1 MTAADLSPGE
11 LSPGGNSPA
20 GPSPADLSLLDGGTA
35 PRPEC
40 ATLGTALV
48 RASLVPA
55 PAGMCFVGAD
65 GGETHWSYARLLRE
79 AARTLGGMRE
89 AGVRPGERVVLHIAD
104 EPELLTVFWACVLGG
119 FVPLLVG
126 TGGHR
131 DAAPGLLHSVWDR
144 HGHPRVV
151 TGRDQRI
158 LAATRTHPAWGR
170 AWLGHPHH
178 LRAAAPDHHR
188 HPAGPDDLAVL
199 LLTSGSTGAPRTVTL
214 THRNILSRSA
224 ATARANGLGRATRTV
239 NWMPLDHAGGLLLFH
254 VRDVYLG
261 AYQVHARRDWVLA
274 DPLRW
279 LTLAD
284 RHRACTTWAPNFA
297 FSLVNDQAHRLTG
310 RTWDLSR
317 LRYLMNGGEAVHASV
332 VRRFMELLA
341 PFRLPGDAMFP
352 GWGMSET
359 AAGVV
364 DCRLSDLNTADGRY
378 DRCVPAGRPH
388 PGTAV
393 RCVDDRDEQVPA
405 GTVGHLQVSGPS
417 VTAGYLDDPE
427 HTRRSFTADGWFRTG
442 DLAFVR
448 DGVLT
453 VTGRAGDLIE
463 HGGVR
468 CHSHEIEAAVEELDF
483 VTPSHTVACPVTGT
497 AGDELAV
504 FYHPR
509 PGTPPDRAEAAIRA
523 RVTAGLGL
531 TVTRVVPV
539 DTQDIPRTGI
549 GKLRRARLRQWYEAR
564 DGRTD
569 RTDTDR
575 RPTAVVNEAPAP
587 QAGKEV
593 NVMTDTARHA
603 ADGGALRI
611 GVLGPLDISSQD
623 GGRDEDR
630 TPTAPMTRRALA
642 MLLLNAN
649 RLVSTST
656 LIDELWETE
665 PPRLARKTVQT
676 YVYQMRKALR
686 CPGDPVER
694 VRTGPGGYRIDL
706 RPGELDLWE
715 FEHGVARAR
724 TALDEGDPRTAAT
737 LLRQALA
744 LWRGEPFAGLETG
757 MLLGAQIAQI
767 AESRLGALELRI
779 TADLQLGRHR
789 GLVGELRQLTADHP
803 LNEEFA
809 AQLMLAAH
817 RSGQRATAL
826 EAFARLRRR
835 LVDELGIEPGERLQ
849 WLQQDVLSEVLP
861 APEPLHLTAPART
874 VAATPGPP
882 ARPTQPAH
890 GRLPLD
896 TPDFTGRTRE
906 LAELSALAGGDGHRH
921 GTPPGGHGAGPRV
934 VVVLGPVGVGK
945 TALAVH
951 GAHRLA
957 GNFPDGVLHARL
969 HDGDDRPRTAAS
981 VLRGLLRDC
990 GTGPAELPDDTDELA
1005 GMFRAFSAG
1014 RSLLVLLDD
1023 AAGTDQVL
1031 PLLPSDDASLALVTS
1046 RVRLPGLPGA
1056 RSLQLGPL
1064 SAQDAAAFFAGVA
1077 GPERMAGGPGAL
1089 DKVAE
1094 LMGHYPLTLRAVG
1107 EKFAARPMWTL
1118 PDLALGLVHDGHLAA
1133 ELHDEACDVLARASA
1148 AVARLPAPLR
1158 RALALLASAGAAP
1171 FDMERAGRLLA
1182 GDAWTVQSL
1191 IGRLLDHHVVVR
1203 LDHPDP
1209 STLVLRVP
1217 DLIRLTLPSPDD
1229 AELHILPGTG
1239 RELDGRTV
1247 SGVLTSAG

>member
-1 MTAADLSPGE
+1 MTA
-11 LSPGGNSPA
+11 
-20 GPSPADLSLLDGGTA
+20 ADLSLLDGGPA

-40 ATLGTALV
+40 ATLGNALV
-48 RASLVPA
+48 RAALTSASGGL
-55 PAGMCFVGAD
+55 CFVGAE
-65 GGETHWSYARLLRE
+65 GGETHWSYARLLEE

-126 TGGHR
+126 TGADR
-131 DAAPGLLHSVWDR
+131 AAGPGLLDAVWER
-144 HGHPRVV
+144 HGRPRVV
-151 TGRDQRI
+151 TGREQQV
-158 LAATRTHPAWGR
+158 LATTRAHSGWART
-170 AWLGHPHH
+170 WLGHPHH

-188 HPAGPDDLAVL
+188 HPARPGDLAAL
-199 LLTSGSTGAPRTVTL
+199 LLTSGSTGAPKAVML

-224 ATARANGLGRATRTV
+224 ATARANGLGDTTRTV

-261 AYQVHARRDWVLA
+261 AHQVHARRDWVLA

-279 LTLAD
+279 LTLVD

-297 FSLVNDQAHRLTG
+297 FSLVNDQAHRLAG
-310 RTWDLSR
+310 RTWDLSC
-317 LRYLMNGGEAVHASV
+317 LRYIMNGGEAVHASV
-332 VRRFMELLA
+332 VRRFMDLLA

-364 DCRLSDLNTADGRY
+364 DCRLSDLDTGDDRY
-378 DRCVPAGRPH
+378 VPAGRPH

-393 RCVDDRDEQVPA
+393 RCVDDRGALVPVGA
-405 GTVGHLQVSGPS
+405 VGHLQVSGPS
-417 VTAGYLDDPE
+417 VTGGYLDDAE
-427 HTRRSFTADGWFRTG
+427 HTRRSFTSDGWFRTG
-442 DLAFVR
+442 DLAFVEN
-448 DGVLT
+448 GVLT
-453 VTGRAGDLIE
+453 VTGRADDLIE
-463 HGGVR
+463 CGGVR

-483 VTPSHTVACPVTGT
+483 VTPSHTVACPVTGP

-509 PGTPPDRAEAAIRA
+509 PGTAPDEAEAAVRA
-523 RVTAGLGL
+523 RVAGRLGL
-531 TVTRVVPV
+531 SVARVVPV
-539 DTQDIPRTGI
+539 DAQDVPRTGI
-549 GKLRRARLRQWYEAR
+549 GKLRRTRLRQWYEAQR
-564 DGRTD
+564 VRTD
-569 RTDTDR
+569 RTSMDR
-575 RPTAVVNEAPAP
+575 HPTAVASEGPAAR
-587 QAGKEV
+587 AGKEQD
-593 NVMTDTARHA
+593 VMTDTARTA

-611 GVLGPLDISSQD
+611 GVLGPLDIHSQQ
-623 GGRDEDR
+623 EDR
-630 TPTAPMTRRALA
+630 TPTAPMARRALA

-649 RLVSTST
+649 RLVSTAA
-656 LIDELWETE
+656 LIEELWETE

-686 CPGDPVER
+686 CPGDPDER

-715 FEHGVARAR
+715 FEHGVVRAR
-724 TALDEGDPRTAAT
+724 TALSEGDPRTAAT

-767 AESRLGALELRI
+767 ADSRLSALELRVA
-779 TADLQLGRHR
+779 ADLQLGRHR
-789 GLVGELRQLTADHP
+789 ALVGELRQLTTDHP
-803 LNEEFA
+803 FNEEFV

-835 LVDELGIEPGERLQ
+835 LVDDLGIEPGERLQ
-849 WLQQDVLSEVLP
+849 RLQQDVLNEALPGPEAVSVTTPPPARTAAPAP
-861 APEPLHLTAPART
+861 APEPTR
-874 VAATPGPP
+874 
-882 ARPTQPAH
+882 RPVH

-896 TPDFTGRTRE
+896 TPDFTGRVRE
-906 LAELSALAGGDGHRH
+906 LAELTALAGEGGE
-921 GTPPGGHGAGPRV
+921 GTPPGAHGAGPRV

-951 GAHRLA
+951 GAHQLA
-957 GNFPDGVLHARL
+957 GGFPDGVLHARL
-969 HDGDDRPRTAAS
+969 HGDDRPRTAAS

-990 GTGPAELPDDTDELA
+990 GAGLAELPDDTDELA

-1031 PLLPSDDASLALVTS
+1031 PLLPADGTSLVLVTS

-1056 RSLQLGPL
+1056 RTLSLGPL
-1064 SAQDAAAFFAGVA
+1064 SAPDATAFFTGVA
-1077 GPERMAGGPGAL
+1077 GPERMTGGPAAVGE
-1089 DKVAE
+1089 VTE
-1094 LMGHYPLTLRAVG
+1094 LMGNYPLTLRAVG

-1118 PDLALGLVHDGHLAA
+1118 PDLALGLVHDGRLAA

-1148 AVARLPAPLR
+1148 AVARLPASLR
-1158 RALALLASAGAAP
+1158 RALVLLASTGADS
-1171 FDMERAGRLLA
+1171 FGMDEAGRVLA
-1182 GDAWTVQSL
+1182 GDTWAVQSL
-1191 IGRLLDHHVVVR
+1191 MGRLLDHHVVVR
-1203 LDHPDP
+1203 TDRSDP
-1209 STLVLRVP
+1209 SALTLRVP
-1217 DLIRLTLPSPDD
+1217 DLIRLSLPSPDD
-1229 AELHILPGTG
+1229 AELHVLPGADRALGG
-1239 RELDGRTV
+1239 R
-1247 SGVLTSAG
+1247 SAAGVLTSTG

>member
-1 MTAADLSPGE
+1 MTD
-11 LSPGGNSPA
+11 A
-20 GPSPADLSLLDGGTA
+20 GLSLLDGGPA

-40 ATLGTALV
+40 ATLGNALV
-48 RASLVPA
+48 RAALTSVSGGL
-55 PAGMCFVGAD
+55 CFVGSD
-65 GGETHWSYARLLRE
+65 GGETHWSYARLLEE

-104 EPELLTVFWACVLGG
+104 EPELLTVFWACALGG

-126 TGGHR
+126 TGADR
-131 DAAPGLLHSVWDR
+131 AAGPGLLHAVWER
-144 HGHPRVV
+144 HGRPRVV
-151 TGRDQRI
+151 TGRDQRV
-158 LAATRTHPAWGR
+158 LATTRAHSGWAR

-178 LRAAAPDHHR
+178 LRAATPDHHR
-188 HPAGPDDLAVL
+188 HPARPDDLAAL
-199 LLTSGSTGAPRTVTL
+199 LLTSGSTGAPKAVML
-214 THRNILSRSA
+214 THRNILSRSV
-224 ATARANGLGRATRTV
+224 ATAHANGLGGATRTV

-261 AYQVHARRDWVLA
+261 AHQVHARRDWVLA

-279 LTLAD
+279 LTLVD

-297 FSLVNDQAHRLTG
+297 FSLVNDQAHRLAG

-364 DCRLSDLNTADGRY
+364 DCRLSDLDTGDDRY
-378 DRCVPAGRPH
+378 VPAGRPH

-393 RCVDDRDEQVPA
+393 RCVDDRGAPVPV

-417 VTAGYLDDPE
+417 VTGGYLDDAE
-427 HTRRSFTADGWFRTG
+427 HTRRAFTTDGWFRTG
-442 DLAFVR
+442 DLAFVE

-453 VTGRAGDLIE
+453 VTGRADDLIE
-463 HGGVR
+463 CGGVR

-483 VTPSHTVACPVTGT
+483 VTPSHTVACPVTGP

-509 PGTPPDRAEAAIRA
+509 PGTAPDEAEAAVRA
-523 RVTAGLGL
+523 RVADRLGL
-531 TVTRVVPV
+531 SVARVVPV
-539 DTQDIPRTGI
+539 DARDVPRTGI
-549 GKLRRARLRQWYEAR
+549 GKLRRTRLRQWYEAR
-564 DGRTD
+564 HARTD
-569 RTDTDR
+569 PTPTDR
-575 RPTAVVNEAPAP
+575 HPTAVVSEGPAAR
-587 QAGKEV
+587 AGKEKD
-593 NVMTDTARHA
+593 VMTDTARTA

-611 GVLGPLDISSQD
+611 GVLGPLDIRSQ
-623 GGRDEDR
+623 DEDR
-630 TPTAPMTRRALA
+630 TPTAPMARRALA

-649 RLVSTST
+649 RLVSTSA
-656 LIDELWETE
+656 LIEELWETE

-686 CPGDPVER
+686 CPGDPDER
-694 VRTGPGGYRIDL
+694 VRTGPGGYRIEL

-715 FEHGVARAR
+715 FEHGVVRAR
-724 TALDEGDPRTAAT
+724 TALSEGDPRTAAT

-767 AESRLGALELRI
+767 ADSRLSALELRI

-789 GLVGELRQLTADHP
+789 ALVGELRQLTADHP
-803 LNEEFA
+803 LNEEFV

-835 LVDELGIEPGERLQ
+835 LVDDLGIEPGERLQ
-849 WLQQDVLSEVLP
+849 RLQQDVLNEALPGPEAASVVAPPPAQTSAAAP
-861 APEPLHLTAPART
+861 APEP
-874 VAATPGPP
+874 
-882 ARPTQPAH
+882 ARPVH

-896 TPDFTGRTRE
+896 APDFTGRARE
-906 LAELSALAGGDGHRH
+906 LAELTALAGEGGD
-921 GTPPGGHGAGPRV
+921 GTPPGAHGSGPRV

-957 GNFPDGVLHARL
+957 GDFPDGVLHARL
-969 HDGDDRPRTAAS
+969 HGVDDRPRAAAS

-990 GTGPAELPDDTDELA
+990 GTGLAELPDDTDELA

-1031 PLLPSDDASLALVTS
+1031 PLLPADGASLVLVTS

-1056 RSLQLGPL
+1056 RTLSLGPL
-1064 SAQDAAAFFAGVA
+1064 SAPDAAAFFAGVA
-1077 GPERMAGGPGAL
+1077 GPERMTGGPGA
-1089 DKVAE
+1089 VGEVTE

-1118 PDLALGLVHDGHLAA
+1118 PDLALGLMHDGRLAA

-1148 AVARLPAPLR
+1148 AVARLPVSLR
-1158 RALALLASAGAAP
+1158 RALVLLASTGADS
-1171 FDMERAGRLLA
+1171 FDMDEAGRVLA
-1182 GDAWTVQSL
+1182 GDTWAVQSL
-1191 IGRLLDHHVVVR
+1191 MGRLLDHHVVVR
-1203 LDHPDP
+1203 VDRPDP
-1209 STLVLRVP
+1209 SALVLRLP
-1217 DLIRLTLPSPDD
+1217 DLIRMSLPSPDD
-1229 AELHILPGTG
+1229 AELRVLPGADRALGG
-1239 RELDGRTV
+1239 RSV
-1247 SGVLTSAG
+1247 AGVLTSTG

>member
-1 MTAADLSPGE
+1 MTAAG
-11 LSPGGNSPA
+11 
-20 GPSPADLSLLDGGTA
+20 LSLLDGGPA
-35 PRPEC
+35 PRPQC
-40 ATLGTALV
+40 ATLGNALV
-48 RASLVPA
+48 RAALTSASRGV
-55 PAGMCFVGAD
+55 CFVGAD

-104 EPELLTVFWACVLGG
+104 EPELLAVFWACVLGG

-126 TGGHR
+126 TGAHR
-131 DAAPGLLHSVWDR
+131 DAAPGLLHAVWNR
-144 HGHPRVV
+144 HGRPRVV
-151 TGRDQRI
+151 TGRDQRV
-158 LAATRTHPAWGR
+158 LAVTRAHPGWAR

-188 HPAGPDDLAVL
+188 HPARPDDLAAL
-199 LLTSGSTGAPRTVTL
+199 LLTSGSTGAPRAVML

-224 ATARANGLGRATRTV
+224 ATALANGLGDATRTV

-254 VRDVYLG
+254 VRDVCLG
-261 AYQVHARRDWVLA
+261 AHQVHARRDWVLA

-279 LTLAD
+279 LTLVD

-297 FSLVNDQAHRLTG
+297 FSLVNDQAHRLAG
-310 RTWDLSR
+310 RTWDLSC

-364 DCRLSDLNTADGRY
+364 DCRLSDVDTGDDRY
-378 DRCVPAGRPH
+378 VPAGRPH

-393 RCVDDRDEQVPA
+393 RCVDDRGEPVPVE
-405 GTVGHLQVSGPS
+405 TVGHLQVSGPS
-417 VTAGYLDDPE
+417 VTGGYLDDAE

-463 HGGVR
+463 YGGVR

-483 VTPSHTVACPVTGT
+483 VTPSHTVACPVTGA

-509 PGTPPDRAEAAIRA
+509 PGTAPDEAEAAVRA
-523 RVTAGLGL
+523 RVADRLGL
-531 TVTRVVPV
+531 SVARVVPV
-539 DTQDIPRTGI
+539 DPQDVPRTGI
-549 GKLRRARLRQWYEAR
+549 GKLRRSRTRQWYEAR
-564 DGRTD
+564 HGRTGH
-569 RTDTDR
+569 TPTDR
-575 RPTAVVNEAPAP
+575 HPTAVASEEPAAR
-587 QAGKEV
+587 AGKEED
-593 NVMTDTARHA
+593 VMTDTARTA

-611 GVLGPLDISSQD
+611 GVLGPLDIRSQ
-623 GGRDEDR
+623 GEDR
-630 TPTAPMTRRALA
+630 TPTAPMARRALA

-649 RLVSTST
+649 RLVSTSA
-656 LIDELWETE
+656 LIEELWESE

-686 CPGDPVER
+686 CPEDPGER
-694 VRTGPGGYRIDL
+694 VRTGPNGYRIDL

-724 TALDEGDPRTAAT
+724 TALGEGDPRTAAT

-757 MLLGAQIAQI
+757 LLLGAQIAQI
-767 AESRLGALELRI
+767 ADSRLGALELRI

-789 GLVGELRQLTADHP
+789 GLVAELRQLTADHP
-803 LNEEFA
+803 LNEEFV

-849 WLQQDVLSEVLP
+849 RLQQDVLNEALPRPEAMPVTAPPLAQTAAP
-861 APEPLHLTAPART
+861 APAPA
-874 VAATPGPP
+874 AEP
-882 ARPTQPAH
+882 ARPAH

-896 TPDFTGRTRE
+896 TPDFTGRARE
-906 LAELSALAGGDGHRH
+906 LAELAALAGEGGD
-921 GTPPGGHGAGPRV
+921 GTPPGAHGAGPRV

-957 GNFPDGVLHARL
+957 GDFPDGVLHARL
-969 HDGDDRPRTAAS
+969 HGGDDRPRTAAS

-990 GTGPAELPDDTDELA
+990 GAGPAELPEDTDELA

-1031 PLLPSDDASLALVTS
+1031 PLLPADGTSLALVTS

-1056 RSLQLGPL
+1056 RPLLLGPL
-1064 SAQDAAAFFAGVA
+1064 SAPDAAGFFAGVA
-1077 GPERMAGGPGAL
+1077 GPERLTGGPDAL
-1089 DKVAE
+1089 GEVTE
-1094 LMGHYPLTLRAVG
+1094 LMGNYPLTLRAVG

-1148 AVARLPAPLR
+1148 AVARLPASLR
-1158 RALALLASAGAAP
+1158 RALALLASAGAAS
-1171 FDMERAGRLLA
+1171 FDMDGAGRLLA
-1182 GDAWTVQSL
+1182 GDTWAVQSL
-1191 IGRLLDHHVVVR
+1191 MGRLLDHHVVVR
-1203 LDHPDP
+1203 VDQPDP
-1209 STLVLRVP
+1209 SVLTLRVP
-1217 DLIRLTLPSPDD
+1217 DLIRLSLPSPDD
-1229 AELHILPGTG
+1229 AELHVLPGAD
-1239 RELDGRTV
+1239 RELGGRSV
-1247 SGVLTSAG
+1247 AGVLTSTG